1 MAHGAPA
8 STMPRPRPGLAFGRH
23 VGNLSQLVL
32 KELRS
37 IRADPLMLILVLY
50 AFTIAVYT
58 VTTGASTEVRNM
70 PVGFVDEDHSSL
82 SRQLADALL
91 PPLFKGATSL
101 SAAEMDAALDRG
113 RMVFVVVVPPK
124 FEADLLA
131 GHPTSIQINA
141 DATAMAQAGNGANY
155 IQSILT
161 NEISNFRARREGGSE
176 APVNLVIRSM
186 FNPNMM
192 PSWFNSVVQVINS
205 LTMLTII
212 LSGAA
217 LIRER
222 EQGTVEHL
230 LVMPV
235 VPLEIMLAKI
245 IANALVILSAAGLS
259 LTLVVERLLG
269 VPLAGSLALFMLGA
283 ALYACTVAALGILLG
298 TVATTMGQ
306 FALLAIPVFLVLQL
320 LSGSTTPIE
329 SMPAWLRYVMLAVS
343 PTPHFVAFAQAVL
356 YRGADMSIVWPQLL
370 ALAALG
376 SVYFAFSLRRF
387 RQVIFGG

>member
-1 MAHGAPA
+1 MAHAGPA
-8 STMPRPRPGLAFGRH
+8 STITRPSPGSAFGRH
-23 VGNLSQLVL
+23 VGNLSQLVI

-82 SRQLADALL
+82 SRQLGDALL

-101 SAAEMDAALDRG
+101 SAAEMDVALDRG

-124 FEADLLA
+124 FEADVLA
-131 GHPTSIQINA
+131 GHATSIQINV

-235 VPLEIMLAKI
+235 VPRESMLAKVS
-245 IANALVILSAAGLS
+245 ANAPVVRRGAGRPLGGRPVANAGGRAAARR
-259 LTLVVERLLG
+259 TARR
-269 VPLAGSLALFMLGA
+269 LAGAVHAGRGALCMHGGGA
-283 ALYACTVAALGILLG
+283 WHPARHGGDHDGAIRAARDPRLPGVAAA
-298 TVATTMGQ
+298 VGQ
-306 FALLAIPVFLVLQL
+306 YYPDGKHAAMAQL
-320 LSGSTTPIE
+320 RDAG
-329 SMPAWLRYVMLAVS
+329 R
-343 PTPHFVAFAQAVL
+343 
-356 YRGADMSIVWPQLL
+356 
-370 ALAALG
+370 
-376 SVYFAFSLRRF
+376 
-387 RQVIFGG
+387 

>member
-58 VTTGASTEVRNM
+58 VTTGASTEVRDM

-82 SRQLADALL
+82 SRQLGDALL
-91 PPLFKGATSL
+91 PPLFRGAISL
-101 SAAEMDAALDRG
+101 SATEMDTALDQG

-124 FEADLLA
+124 FEADVLA

-155 IQSILT
+155 IQSILM
-161 NEISNFRARREGGSE
+161 NEITNFKARREGSSE

-186 FNPNMM
+186 FNPNMTL
-192 PSWFNSVVQVINS
+192 SWFNSVVQVINS
-205 LTMLTII
+205 LTMLTVI

-259 LTLVVERLLG
+259 LVLVVERLLG

-320 LSGSTTPIE
+320 LSGSTTPME
-329 SMPAWLRYVMLAVS
+329 SMPLWLRYVMLAVS

-356 YRGADMSIVWPQLL
+356 YRGGHIWIVWPQLL

-387 RQVIFGG
+387 RHVIFGG

>member
-8 STMPRPRPGLAFGRH
+8 STLTRRRRRLAFGRH
-23 VGNLSQLVL
+23 VGNLSQLVI

-58 VTTGASTEVRNM
+58 VTTGASTEVRDM

-82 SRQLADALL
+82 SRQLGDALL
-91 PPLFKGATSL
+91 PPLFKGAMPL
-101 SAAEMDAALDRG
+101 SATEMDAALDQG

-124 FEADLLA
+124 FEADVLT
-131 GHPTSIQINA
+131 GHATSIQINV
-141 DATAMAQAGNGANY
+141 DATAMAQAGNGATY
-155 IQSILT
+155 IQSILM
-161 NEISNFRARREGGSE
+161 NEITNFKARSEGGSE

-186 FNPNMM
+186 FNPNMTT
-192 PSWFNSVVQVINS
+192 SWFNSVVQVINS
-205 LTMLTII
+205 LTMLTVI

-259 LTLVVERLLG
+259 LVLVVERLLG
-269 VPLAGSLALFMLGA
+269 VPIAGSLALFMLGA

-306 FALLAIPVFLVLQL
+306 FALLAIPTFLVLQL
-320 LSGSTTPIE
+320 LSGSTTPME
-329 SMPAWLRYVMLAVS
+329 SMPLWLRYVMLTIS
-343 PTPHFVAFAQAVL
+343 PTPHFVGFAQGVL
-356 YRGADMSIVWPQLL
+356 YRGADISIVWPQLL

-376 SVYFAFSLRRF
+376 SAYFAFSLRRF
-387 RQVIFGG
+387 RHVIFGG

>member
-1 MAHGAPA
+1 MAHAGPA
-8 STMPRPRPGLAFGRH
+8 STITRPSPGSAFGRH
-23 VGNLSQLVL
+23 VGNLSQLVI

-82 SRQLADALL
+82 SRQLGDALL

-101 SAAEMDAALDRG
+101 SAAEMDVALDRG

-124 FEADLLA
+124 FEADVLA
-131 GHPTSIQINA
+131 GHATSIQINV

-259 LTLVVERLLG
+259 LMLVVERLLG

-320 LSGSTTPIE
+320 LSGSTTPME
-329 SMPAWLRYVMLAVS
+329 SMPLWLSYVMLAVS

-356 YRGADMSIVWPQLL
+356 YRGADISIVWPQLL

>member
-8 STMPRPRPGLAFGRH
+8 STLTRPRRELAFGRH
-23 VGNLSQLVL
+23 VGNLSQLVI

-58 VTTGASTEVRNM
+58 VTTGASTEVRDM

-82 SRQLADALL
+82 SRQLGDALL
-91 PPLFKGATSL
+91 PPLFKGAMPL
-101 SAAEMDAALDRG
+101 SATEMDAALDQG

-124 FEADLLA
+124 FEADVLT
-131 GHPTSIQINA
+131 GHPTSIQINV
-141 DATAMAQAGNGANY
+141 DATAMAQAGNGATY
-155 IQSILT
+155 IQSILM
-161 NEISNFRARREGGSE
+161 NEITNFKARREGGSE

-186 FNPNMM
+186 FNPNMTT
-192 PSWFNSVVQVINS
+192 SWFNSVVQVINS
-205 LTMLTII
+205 LTMLTVI

-245 IANALVILSAAGLS
+245 IANALVIVSAAGLS
-259 LTLVVERLLG
+259 LVLVVERLLG
-269 VPLAGSLALFMLGA
+269 VPIAGSLALFMLGA

-306 FALLAIPVFLVLQL
+306 FALLAIPTFLVLQL
-320 LSGSTTPIE
+320 LSGSTTPME
-329 SMPAWLRYVMLAVS
+329 SMPLWLRYVMLTVS
-343 PTPHFVAFAQAVL
+343 PTPHFVGFAQGVL
-356 YRGADMSIVWPQLL
+356 YRGADISIVWQQLL

-387 RQVIFGG
+387 RHVIFGG